1 LEGNLGHY
9 LAGLI
14 EGDGAIIVPSSIR
27 SPKGKL
33 NYPSIQVV
41 FHLKDLPLAL
51 TILKAIGQGSLQR
64 VKGAQAYI
72 LYINSLPGA
81 VKVVELINGKMRTP
95 KVAALHRLITYLN
108 INREYNLP
116 LYPVD
121 TSPLESNAWFAG
133 FVEADGSFYIRTT
146 ETSLKIAP
154 QFVLEQRCESPAN
167 GNYLE
172 IMEALAHYLLSNLK
186 TLQRKGQSTSFRVRT
201 NSLAGNLVLVSY
213 FTSFPLFGSKRL
225 DYFDWCQGVELVA
238 KGNHKTT
245 QALASMKEFKAGM
258 NNNRSF
264 FYVGTPRRLL

>member
-1 LEGNLGHY
+1 MPIWLYAGNPAPPTFYLRIWWIGQSAGNLLSKEGRAPQRLHARACSTDSVPSGPKLEGNLGHY

-72 LYINSLPGA
+72 LYINSLPGV

-95 KVAALHRLITYLN
+95 KVAALHRLISYFNL
-108 INREYNLP
+108 NREYNFP
-116 LYPVD
+116 LLPVD
-121 TSPLESNAWFAG
+121 TSPFESNAWFAG

-146 ETSLKIAP
+146 ETPLRIAP

-167 GNYLE
+167 GN
-172 IMEALAHYLLSNLK
+172 
-186 TLQRKGQSTSFRVRT
+186 
-201 NSLAGNLVLVSY
+201 SL
-213 FTSFPLFGSKRL
+213 
-225 DYFDWCQGVELVA
+225 
-238 KGNHKTT
+238 
-245 QALASMKEFKAGM
+245 
-258 NNNRSF
+258 
-264 FYVGTPRRLL
+264 